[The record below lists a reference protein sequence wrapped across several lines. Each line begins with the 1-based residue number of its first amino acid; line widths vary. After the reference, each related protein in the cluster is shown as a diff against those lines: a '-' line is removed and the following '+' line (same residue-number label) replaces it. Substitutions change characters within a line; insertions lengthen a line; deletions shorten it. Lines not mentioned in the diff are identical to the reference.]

1 MRAFIVAGAMLLAI
15 GATTG
20 TAQQANT
27 CKIEAAKQEQAG
39 ILRTSFMKKC
49 ETEAAAKCEANA
61 NDRNLQGAARVD
73 FMKQCFTAAVG
84 TGIASDTQL

>member
-1 MRAFIVAGAMLLAI
+1 MKAFILAGAMLLAI

-20 TAQQANT
+20 TAQQAKQGTT

-39 ILRTSFMKKC
+39 VIQASFMKKC

-61 NDRNLQGAARVD
+61 NDRNLQGPARVD
-73 FMKQCFTAAVG
+73 FMKQCFSAAVG
-84 TGIASDTQL
+84 T